1 MLIWS
6 DDKLTERLLALRAN
20 APKRFRT
27 LLEMGLD
34 ELELAVL
41 DEPTRDFL
49 VPLLREEE
57 ADRMVGWNW
66 GVSL

>member
-27 LLEMGLD
+27 LLEMDCNELGLD
-34 ELELAVL
+34 VVDAL
-41 DEPTRDFL
+41 TRDFL
-49 VPLLREEE
+49 VPLLSEVE
-57 ADRMVGWNW
+57 ADRIVGCN
-66 GVSL
+66 